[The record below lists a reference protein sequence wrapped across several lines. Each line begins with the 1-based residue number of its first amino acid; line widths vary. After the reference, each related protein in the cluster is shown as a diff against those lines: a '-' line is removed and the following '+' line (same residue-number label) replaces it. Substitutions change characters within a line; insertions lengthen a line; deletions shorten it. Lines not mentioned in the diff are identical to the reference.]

1 MSDNLDNALQE
12 ERDRLIRERD
22 EHEKTIM
29 TAQKELDEIVPRLRL
44 VQALLGEPKS
54 DHPSNHE
61 STIIPGSHGS
71 VPPTVCDIVE
81 VILAERNKEPMH
93 YKDLSDEVMKRGVKL
108 GGARPEASL
117 SAKLNTDPKRRFI
130 RPFARG
136 YYALRSDYPDAENI
150 GARNNTTAGRPSN

>member
-1 MSDNLDNALQE
+1 MTDNLDNALRE
-12 ERDRLIRERD
+12 ERDRLIQEQD
-22 EHEKTIM
+22 DHEKTIRD
-29 TAQKELDEIVPRLRL
+29 AQKELDKIVPRLRL
-44 VQALLGEPKS
+44 VRALLGET
-54 DHPSNHE
+54 E
-61 STIIPGSHGS
+61 SEHSTNSQGIITSG
-71 VPPTVCDIVE
+71 VQALNRPTVCDIAE
-81 VILAERNKEPMH
+81 AILAERNREPMH

-108 GGARPEASL
+108 GGARPEATL